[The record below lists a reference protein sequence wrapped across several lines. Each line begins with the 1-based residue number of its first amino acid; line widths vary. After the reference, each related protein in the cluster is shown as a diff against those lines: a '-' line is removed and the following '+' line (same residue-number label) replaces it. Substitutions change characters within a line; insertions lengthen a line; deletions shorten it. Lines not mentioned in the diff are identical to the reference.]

1 MSVNCSSCVLFSGV
15 VSQEPVLFDTTI
27 KENIMFG
34 REGVTMDEVIQ
45 ATKESNAYDFIQKL
59 PKVRLR
65 RDNTLYHN
73 SQSPVCVNAVH
84 SFEVSTLFPK

>member
-1 MSVNCSSCVLFSGV
+1 MCQLAAVNVLYAYGLGV

-45 ATKESNAYDFIQKL
+45 ATRESNAYDFIQKL
-59 PKVRLR
+59 PKVRL
-65 RDNTLYHN
+65 
-73 SQSPVCVNAVH
+73 
-84 SFEVSTLFPK
+84 K